1 LNQKIL
7 KPVTRVSGSISLPG
21 SKSITNRILLMA
33 ALCKGQ
39 TTINNHLKSDDTS
52 HMLEALKALGVVF
65 KSKKGSLIIEGINHK
80 FPISKAKLFLG
91 NAGTAFRPL
100 TAVLAIM
107 GGDYEISGISRMH
120 ERPIKDLVDA
130 LDQIGAK
137 INYLG
142 APGFPPVKILP
153 SNIKFNSPVK
163 INGDVSSQFLTALL
177 MACPLSNQDLK
188 IEVNGDLISKP
199 YIDITLKLL
208 ERFGIHYTNSNWQSF
223 ELIHNSHYK
232 TSGEILVEG
241 DASSASYFFGAA
253 AILGSIEVNGI
264 NADSIQGDLNFLK
277 IINKMG
283 AGIEYLENSVKVTR
297 QGYLKGIDID
307 CKEIPDAAMT
317 LAIIAIFARGETLLR
332 NIGSWRVKETD
343 RIQAME
349 TELKKLG
356 AKVTSSADSILI
368 RPPST
373 INNNIVIDTYDDHR
387 MAMCFSLVT
396 LANKTVTI
404 NDPECVNKTYPEFFK
419 DFEAVTS

>member
-1 LNQKIL
+1 
-7 KPVTRVSGSISLPG
+7 
-21 SKSITNRILLMA
+21 
-33 ALCKGQ
+33 
-39 TTINNHLKSDDTS
+39 
-52 HMLEALKALGVVF
+52 
-65 KSKKGSLIIEGINHK
+65 
-80 FPISKAKLFLG
+80 
-91 NAGTAFRPL
+91 
-100 TAVLAIM
+100 
-107 GGDYEISGISRMH
+107 
-120 ERPIKDLVDA
+120 DLVDA

-223 ELIHNSHYK
+223 ELTHDSHYK

-356 AKVTSSADSILI
+356 ANVTSSADSILI

-419 DFEAVTS
+419 DFETVTS

>member
-1 LNQKIL
+1 
-7 KPVTRVSGSISLPG
+7 
-21 SKSITNRILLMA
+21 MA

>member
-1 LNQKIL
+1 
-7 KPVTRVSGSISLPG
+7 
-21 SKSITNRILLMA
+21 MA
-33 ALCKGQ
+33 ALSNGQ
-39 TTINNHLKSDDTS
+39 TTINNHLMSDDTN
-52 HMLEALKALGVVF
+52 HMLDALRTLGVIF
-65 KSKKGSLIIEGINHK
+65 RTTKKSLIIEGINHK
-80 FPISKAKLFLG
+80 FPIPKAKLFLG

-100 TAVLAIM
+100 TAVLSIM
-107 GGDYEISGISRMH
+107 GGDYEISGIARMH

-130 LDQIGAK
+130 LDQIGAN

-153 SNIKFNSPVK
+153 SNITYKSPIK
-163 INGDVSSQFLTALL
+163 INGGVSSQFLTALL
-177 MACPLSNQDLK
+177 MACPLANQDLT
-188 IEVNGDLISKP
+188 IEVDGDLISKP

-208 ERFGIHYTNSNWQSF
+208 ERFGIHYKNSNWQSF
-223 ELIHNSHYK
+223 ELNRNSNYK
-232 TSGEILVEG
+232 TSGQILIEG
-241 DASSASYFFGAA
+241 DASSASYFFATA

-264 NADSIQGDLNFLK
+264 NAGSIQGDLNFLK

-283 AGIEYLENSVKVTR
+283 ANIEYFENSIKVTQ
-297 QGYLKGIDID
+297 QGHLKGLDID

-317 LAIIAIFARGETLLR
+317 LAVMAIFAKGTTILR

-343 RIQAME
+343 RIHAMK

-356 AKVTSSADSILI
+356 ANVTSTTDSISI
-368 RPPST
+368 SPPTT

>member
-1 LNQKIL
+1 
-7 KPVTRVSGSISLPG
+7 
-21 SKSITNRILLMA
+21 MA

-223 ELIHNSHYK
+223 ELTHDSHYK

-356 AKVTSSADSILI
+356 ANVTSSADSILI